1 MVVAKNYGLQKVCL
15 RFEVFDKWFG
25 ICYAA
30 YQDYLMGFEVGRYVF
45 VVCKIGVFVANVR
58 KEDFLIWK
66 GVYAAD
72 KVFLLLQIYMRTL
85 GYHNIVGSL
94 AALGVFSQ
102 KSERHDLVRKKWSRV
117 FTQQYVDVS

>member
-1 MVVAKNYGLQKVCL
+1 MVVAKNYGFQKVCL

-58 KEDFLIWK
+58 KEDFLIWRSPNTK
-66 GVYAAD
+66 TMSGC
-72 KVFLLLQIYMRTL
+72 LLQT
-85 GYHNIVGSL
+85 NK
-94 AALGVFSQ
+94 F
-102 KSERHDLVRKKWSRV
+102 KKNH
-117 FTQQYVDVS
+117 

>member
-15 RFEVFDKWFG
+15 RFEMFDKWFG

-102 KSERHDLVRKKWSRV
+102 KSERHDLV
-117 FTQQYVDVS
+117 